1 VVLKV
6 RGTTFA
12 SSRGLDLSLG
22 DNADGVVVGARG
34 KNLFSIFE
42 IFIQGVV
49 ILFVVIIITFI

>member
-1 VVLKV
+1 MLKV

-12 SSRGLDLSLG
+12 TSRGLDLSLG
-22 DNADGVVVGARG
+22 DNADIVVVGARG